1 MTASVAIVVAVA
13 ACRVGPDF
21 APPAAPSARTLTAT
35 PAKTTEADGHAQTFT
50 IGAKVAADWW
60 KLFDSPEVD
69 ALIAECY
76 AGNQDL
82 AAARANV
89 QRSQDSLR
97 AGYAVFFPEL
107 DAHAG
112 ASYQRAT
119 PIQFGQNA
127 PATTFGLYTLSGTI
141 SYTLDIWGGQR
152 RQVEA
157 LGAQVDATRYTLV
170 GLKVM
175 LAANV
180 IDAAIARG
188 AYVAEIETTQQTI
201 VLEREQLRITQAQAT
216 GGTIPYANVLAI
228 ESQIAATEATIPAL
242 EQKRDQADHLIAT
255 LIGKPPSEQPP
266 AIALEALTLP
276 ENVPVSLPAELVR
289 QRPDVLVA
297 EANLHTANAQIGVAT
312 AAMLPNLSLSGSLG
326 ANNTALGSLFASNG
340 VFGGVATGLTAPV
353 FHGGALYYQRR
364 AAIDAR
370 DQALASYRQTV
381 LAAFAQVADTLR
393 ALVHDA
399 DALRAQKEAVDSAR
413 QALDLIEANYRA
425 GIANYLQVII
435 ANEQFLQAR
444 LGYIEAV
451 AQRLQDTVALYAA
464 LGGGWW
470 NVPETARDRT

>member
-1 MTASVAIVVAVA
+1 MRASALVLGLA

-21 APPAAPSARTLTAT
+21 TPPAAPSTRGYTTI
-35 PAKTTEADGHAQTFT
+35 PAQTTEADGRAQTFAL
-50 IGAKVAADWW
+50 GGKVAADWW
-60 KLFDSPEVD
+60 TLFGSHEVD
-69 ALIAECY
+69 ALVAACY

-82 AAARANV
+82 AAARASV

-97 AGYAVFFPEL
+97 AGYGVFFPQL

-112 ASYQRAT
+112 ASYQRET
-119 PIQFGQNA
+119 PIQFGQSA

-141 SYTLDIWGGQR
+141 SYALDIWGGQR

-157 LGAQVDATRYTLV
+157 LGAQVDAARYTMV
-170 GLKVM
+170 GLEVM

-180 IDAAIARG
+180 LDAAIARG
-188 AYVAEIETTQQTI
+188 AYAAEIDTTRETIT
-201 VLEREQLRITQAQAT
+201 LEREQLRITRAQAA

-242 EQKRDQADHLIAT
+242 EQKLDQADHLIAA
-255 LIGKPPSEQPP
+255 LIGKPPGEPIPQ
-266 AIALEALTLP
+266 IALDHLTLP
-276 ENVPVSLPAELVR
+276 SNVPVSLPAELVR

-297 EANLHTANAQIGVAT
+297 EAQLHAATAQIGVAT
-312 AAMLPNLSLSGSLG
+312 AAMLPDLSLSGSLG

-340 VFGGVATGLTAPV
+340 VFGGIAAGLTAPL
-353 FHGGALYYQRR
+353 FHGGTLYYQRR

-370 DQALASYRQTV
+370 DQTFASYRQTV
-381 LAAFAQVADTLR
+381 LAAFQQVADTLR

-399 DALRAQKEAVDSAR
+399 DALRAQKEAVDSAQ

-425 GIANYLQVII
+425 GIANYLQVIV

-444 LGYIEAV
+444 LGYIQAI
-451 AQRLQDTVALYAA
+451 AQRLQDTVALYTA

-470 NVPETARDRT
+470 NAPAR